1 MSAPSKIA
9 PRLLTKA
16 EAAAYCGISAA
27 LFDRLCPVRP
37 LRFSERLVRFDV
49 SDIDSWI
56 EALEGP
62 AKNADT
68 DWLEVWERANSKGRP
83 LTT

>member
-1 MSAPSKIA
+1 MTRSPARVA

-16 EAAAYCGISAA
+16 EAASYCGMSVA

-37 LRFSERLVRFDV
+37 LRFSERLVKFDV

-56 EALEGP
+56 EAFKSP
-62 AKNADT
+62 AKKVGT
-68 DWLEVWERANSKGRP
+68 DWLGAMDNGKA
-83 LTT
+83 